1 MLPKMKQCIFLNN
14 MNDTLRL
21 LDELL
26 EHDSGSKIFFPL
38 ARMYKKQ
45 GDTARAIAIIRK
57 GLGFHPDYLEAQ
69 LFLIELLHD
78 SDANGEAET
87 IAQSIYAKFSHY
99 GSFWTTL
106 RSSFAKSDRS
116 ELIVAA
122 FLFEQAS
129 KSQKVDF
136 FSLLESGI
144 SQYSEAAVAPFS
156 AIQEPENDLD
166 AEEVTQICINSGI
179 KTKTMARLLLSQGEY
194 EQSIRIYDE
203 LIGTCADPTER
214 AELVGLRSHA
224 QCASGL
230 QNVQEPEQN
239 IKIYKLLSTLADR
252 LEQRISS

>member
-1 MLPKMKQCIFLNN
+1 

-45 GDTARAIAIIRK
+45 GDTARAIEIIRK
-57 GLGFHPDYLEAQ
+57 GLGFHPDYLDAQ

-78 SDANGEAET
+78 AGLSGEAET
-87 IAQSIYAKFSHY
+87 IAQSIYAKFSQY
-99 GSFWTTL
+99 GAFWSTL
-106 RSSFAKSDRS
+106 RSSFVKADHS
-116 ELIVAA
+116 ELLLAA

-129 KSQKVDF
+129 KNQNVNL
-136 FSLLESGI
+136 FSLLQSGI
-144 SQYSEAAVAPFS
+144 SQYLESTVPPVV

-203 LIGTCADPTER
+203 LIDACEDPTER
-214 AELVGLRSHA
+214 AELVDLRSHA
-224 QCASGL
+224 QRASGI
-230 QNVQEPEQN
+230 QDAHEPEQN
-239 IKIYKLLSTLADR
+239 TKIYKLLNSLADR